1 MPFFVTEVILR
12 RPPGEVFD
20 FICDLSRWPLFRGYG
35 PIPGIEE
42 ARLPE
47 GDAMAVG
54 SRVRVR
60 NTDGSV
66 HHEVVT
72 RLEPGRAFAV
82 RMELSPPASLVLAR
96 IEETVDLTPVPGG
109 TRMVRSFTT
118 TPRSSL
124 VAPLAWLV
132 GAVLLRKATEAQNRR
147 VARILAVPASGG

>member
-1 MPFFVTEVILR
+1 MPFFATEAIIR
-12 RPPGEVFD
+12 RPPQEVLD
-20 FICDLSRWPLFRGYG
+20 FICDLSQWPLFRGYG
-35 PIPGIEE
+35 PIPGIVE

-47 GDAMAVG
+47 GERMAVG

-72 RLEPGRAFAV
+72 RLEPGRSFAV

-96 IEETVDLTPVPGG
+96 IEETVDLEPVPEG

-118 TPRSSL
+118 TPRSPL
-124 VAPLAWLV
+124 VAPLA
-132 GAVLLRKATEAQNRR
+132 
-147 VARILAVPASGG
+147 